1 MPPRKGWAAVYCRLS
16 KEDEEKTARESE
28 SIRNQRALLL
38 AWAAE
43 HGYRIYRVYADE
55 DYSGIDRAR
64 PGFNAMLADARAG
77 KFEVI
82 LAKTQSRF
90 TRDMEL
96 VEKYLHG
103 LFPEWG
109 VRFIAVLDH
118 VDTCDPAGKKAR
130 QINGLINEWYLEDLS
145 GNVRAVLDHKR
156 RSGSYIASFALYGY
170 RKDPKDHS
178 RLLPD
183 EPAAQVVRQIFALY
197 LQGNGVGRIAQTLN
211 AQGVPP
217 PSAYRAV
224 SAGQPR
230 PTPAPLWCKATV
242 RRILS
247 TQTYAGDLEQGR
259 VRKLNYKSRRVIRL
273 PREDWIIVP
282 GTHVPLISRAD
293 FAAVQA
299 RLAAHDGQTAATRHP
314 LAGLDGLVLNV
325 VIHALQAAEFGDQRQ
340 CGFLADAGHA
350 GDVVRRIAHQALDV
364 DKLWRLDAVLLADGG
379 RVHGDGLFV
388 GRQQNRRCIV
398 HKLQAVA
405 VTGSQ
410 QRRAARGLAR
420 CGQRAENIVGLPARL
435 ADLHKAKVGQQLLQN
450 RHLLGQLLGHAVA
463 GGLVAVV
470 GGVAER
476 RRALIPRDGDG
487 VGLVRRQQVEQ
498 YILEAVDGVGVAA
511 ILRRQQLDA
520 EKRAVDQ
527 AVAVQDHEFHAQYSL

>member
-1 MPPRKGWAAVYCRLS
+1 MLQRQAVERLCVERP
-16 KEDEEKTARESE
+16 KLGTAVQNRG
-28 SIRNQRALLL
+28 QPV
-38 AWAAE
+38 
-43 HGYRIYRVYADE
+43 RVGQVDVL
-55 DYSGIDRAR
+55 
-64 PGFNAMLADARAG
+64 P
-77 KFEVI
+77 
-82 LAKTQSRF
+82 
-90 TRDMEL
+90 
-96 VEKYLHG
+96 LHKV
-103 LFPEWG
+103 P
-109 VRFIAVLDH
+109 IAVGIPGGVEAALQQQRQGGRLD
-118 VDTCDPAGKKAR
+118 
-130 QINGLINEWYLEDLS
+130 GL
-145 GNVRAVLDHKR
+145 KR
-156 RSGSYIASFALYGY
+156 CGILGW
-170 RKDPKDHS
+170 
-178 RLLPD
+178 
-183 EPAAQVVRQIFALY
+183 
-197 LQGNGVGRIAQTLN
+197 GGR
-211 AQGVPP
+211 G
-217 PSAYRAV
+217 
-224 SAGQPR
+224 
-230 PTPAPLWCKATV
+230 
-242 RRILS
+242 
-247 TQTYAGDLEQGR
+247 
-259 VRKLNYKSRRVIRL
+259 
-273 PREDWIIVP
+273 
-282 GTHVPLISRAD
+282 
-293 FAAVQA
+293 AAVQA
-299 RLAAHDGQTAATRHP
+299 PAVHQLVHFQRGQQLRGGSGVTGLAQVGGRVGLDGRV
-314 LAGLDGLVLNV
+314 LADRAQHIGQVGLVAVGGQLGALPRLDGLVVDV
-325 VIHALQAAEFGDQRQ
+325 VIDALQTAELRNQRQ
-340 CGFLADAGHA
+340 RGFFADAGHA

-364 DKLWRLDAVLLADGG
+364 DELRRLDAVLLADGG
-379 RVHGDGLFV
+379 GVHEDGLFV